1 MNNPYYNIE
10 NIIKVSTAIKENK
23 DVEFRSTIERDGRWV
38 KYTNMENGLPDFQL
52 YDYRVKSKFKQ
63 YRLAVLLDCNKEPFV
78 FTVNDI
84 KSEVPTENNINFV
97 KWLTDWIE
105 YEV

>member
-23 DVEFRSTIERDGRWV
+23 DVEFRSTFGCCWG
-38 KYTNMENGLPDFQL
+38 KYIHTENSLPDFQL
-52 YDYRVKSKFKQ
+52 YDYRVKSKVKQ

-84 KSEVPTENNINFV
+84 KSEIPTENNVIFV
-97 KWLTDWIE
+97 KWLTDWAE